1 MALSFELTGE
11 MQRLIVD
18 LRARDWEMSAI
29 ARRFEEKGWADPFD
43 IHQIRRHY
51 SAIQRFVWQ
60 TEGKSQRFGTV
71 NPYTESRYRLTP
83 EMIAYAKRWIERG
96 KELEG
101 LLPRFYERGW
111 LELGQVWYCWHA
123 LNRLDAGAA
132 DEIAD
137 AVEAF
142 DRLAGKGRRQGW
154 RVSADERRALELH
167 AVAAA
172 AQYFKRRGYRVENV
186 GAVKSYDLEC
196 WKGGRELR
204 VEVKGTTGD
213 GSELLLT
220 THEVTHARRARVDLA
235 LFVLANIALR
245 TRAGRKPSCSGGRS
259 HVYWP
264 WKIAEDGVLS
274 PVGWTYSVG

>member
-1 MALSFELTGE
+1 
-11 MQRLIVD
+11 
-18 LRARDWEMSAI
+18 MSAI

-43 IHQIRRHY
+43 IHNIRRHY
-51 SAIQRFVWQ
+51 SAIQRFVWE
-60 TEGKSQRFGTV
+60 TEGKSPRPGTV
-71 NPYTESRYRLTP
+71 NPYTNRRYRLTP
-83 EMIAYAKRWIERG
+83 EMIAYAKRSIDRG
-96 KELEG
+96 QGLEE
-101 LLPRFYERGW
+101 LLPQFHERGW

-142 DRLAGKGRRQGW
+142 DRLAGKGRQQGW
-154 RVSADERRALELH
+154 RVSAEERRALELY

-172 AQYFKRRGYRVENV
+172 ERYFKRRGYSVENV
-186 GAVKSYDLEC
+186 GAVESYDLDC

-220 THEVTHARRARVDLA
+220 PNEVTHAKRTRADLA
-235 LFVLANIALR
+235 LFVLADITLE
-245 TRAGRKPSCSGGRS
+245 TRAQRKPSCAGGRS
-259 HVYWP
+259 RVYWP
-264 WKIAEDGVLS
+264 WKIGEDGFLS
-274 PVGWTYSVG
+274 PIGWTYSVD